1 MRTPAGAVRRPR
13 RTAPRRA
20 CRDRSYSASR
30 SVRFRLEIGR
40 NPCRDRSGSA
50 PRSVVFRVEIGG
62 TTGARLWCVSTSET
76 GVSVSGVVVPGG
88 VILGSGDRMGRAGP
102 LRAGSAGVRVCPRG
116 WWVLHTRAH
125 RVLVGTAESCGT
137 ALSVT
142 VMALLPCAQPPH
154 RTWEPDHHTPRSPE
168 KLVIPTKTSLGLT
181 KAPVSHVQH
190 QRQPHPKHAPT
201 TPRTE
206 IGPIQ
211 PDQPDVEAR
220 TTSSRAKTTCH
231 TSGTVDKQHT
241 RGSTT
246 DLGTGYDRSRAEV
259 RPIST
264 RNRTDLGEGRA
275 EGRAGPRAA
284 RPLGVGRRRR
294 EETATPPPLVL
305 FPCQAREMREA
316 SSTCSGVGRTPV

>member
-1 MRTPAGAVRRPR
+1 MDARAVAHR
-13 RTAPRRA
+13 RRA
-20 CRDRSYSASR
+20 ALPGPASAGTMDVAHSR
-30 SVRFRLEIGR
+30 TVRVSENPGIMRKSGFSGSR
-40 NPCRDRSGSA
+40 NPA
-50 PRSVVFRVEIGG
+50 PMC
-62 TTGARLWCVSTSET
+62 A
-76 GVSVSGVVVPGG
+76 VP
-88 VILGSGDRMGRAGP
+88 P
-102 LRAGSAGVRVCPRG
+102 
-116 WWVLHTRAH
+116 
-125 RVLVGTAESCGT
+125 
-137 ALSVT
+137 
-142 VMALLPCAQPPH
+142 Q
-154 RTWEPDHHTPRSPE
+154 RTWEPGNRARQSTGKRMIPPKTLPRPA
-168 KLVIPTKTSLGLT
+168 
-181 KAPVSHVQH
+181 KAPPSHVQH

>member
-1 MRTPAGAVRRPR
+1 M
-13 RTAPRRA
+13 
-20 CRDRSYSASR
+20 SR
-30 SVRFRLEIGR
+30 SVRFRT
-40 NPCRDRSGSA
+40 
-50 PRSVVFRVEIGG
+50 EIGG

-76 GVSVSGVVVPGG
+76 GVSVSGVVVPSG
-88 VILGSGDRMGRAGP
+88 VILGTGDRMGRASP
-102 LRAGSAGVRVCPRG
+102 LRAGSAGARVCPGVAGVAHSRMLRVGGNRG
-116 WWVLHTRAH
+116 IMRNSKVSSGRGLAP
-125 RVLVGTAESCGT
+125 
-137 ALSVT
+137 
-142 VMALLPCAQPPH
+142 MCADPPH

-168 KLVIPTKTSLGLT
+168 NPVIPTKTSPRPT
-181 KAPVSHVQH
+181 ETPPSHVQH

>member
-1 MRTPAGAVRRPR
+1 
-13 RTAPRRA
+13 
-20 CRDRSYSASR
+20 
-30 SVRFRLEIGR
+30 
-40 NPCRDRSGSA
+40 
-50 PRSVVFRVEIGG
+50 
-62 TTGARLWCVSTSET
+62 
-76 GVSVSGVVVPGG
+76 
-88 VILGSGDRMGRAGP
+88 MGRASP
-102 LRAGSAGVRVCPRG
+102 LRAGSAGARLCPGVAGVAHSRMLRVGGNRG
-116 WWVLHTRAH
+116 IMRNSKVSSGRGLAP
-125 RVLVGTAESCGT
+125 
-137 ALSVT
+137 
-142 VMALLPCAQPPH
+142 MCADPPH

-168 KLVIPTKTSLGLT
+168 NPVIPTKTSPRPT
-181 KAPVSHVQH
+181 ETPPSHVQH